1 MSYPSDLVLQAAFRA
16 VMRRFAATVSI
27 ISCQRA
33 GQPFGMSA
41 TAVTSVCIDPP
52 ALLACINR
60 SNATNSI
67 LAEGVHFCINV
78 LRSCHWELSRHF
90 GGDTHGSE
98 RFRHGNWVFS
108 PDCPPPWRMLKPIYF
123 VKLIAGS
130 SMELHSILVGR
141 VLGIEYGKDVD
152 VLVYQNGLYQTI
164 SHTAVP
170 DTHRG
175 SLTDTD
181 PDLRE

>member
-108 PDCPPPWRMLKPIYF
+108 PDRPPTLADAQANLFCEVDCRVEY
-123 VKLIAGS
+123 GT
-130 SMELHSILVGR
+130 HSILVGR